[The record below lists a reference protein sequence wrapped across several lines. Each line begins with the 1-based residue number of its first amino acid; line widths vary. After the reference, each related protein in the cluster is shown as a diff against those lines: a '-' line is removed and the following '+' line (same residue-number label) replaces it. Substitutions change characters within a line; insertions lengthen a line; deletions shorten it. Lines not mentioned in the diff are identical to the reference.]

1 MRGTVLDGDAAL
13 RFGELLRQHRL
24 RLGLTQA
31 ELAERAM
38 LSERTISDLERG
50 LKLPQSANARRLAR
64 ALQLSPELA
73 EQLNASRQR
82 ERLTAERRTVTPRP
96 LPGHALPVPRSTF
109 IGRERELAEA
119 ERLLESSRLLTLLG
133 PGGTGK
139 TRVALKLADAV
150 GARYT
155 DGAWFVSL
163 APVSDPHLVVPTIAQ
178 VLTLSDDGR
187 RSPLEVLARA
197 LQQREVLLI
206 LDNFEQVLDA
216 APDIGQLLGVCPG
229 VRVLATSRAPLR
241 IAGEQELAV
250 PPLDQHEAVWLFV
263 ERARAV
269 KADFALTASNA
280 AAVAELCRQL
290 DGLPLAIELAAARTR
305 LIDPDTM
312 LQRFDRRLPLLTTG
326 DRDAPPRQRT
336 LRDTI
341 AWSYDLLDSGDQTLF
356 YQLSVF
362 VGGCSLEAARAISGL
377 STETVFDRIDSLAA
391 NSLLRPAPTDSG
403 EVRVTLLETVREFGL
418 ERLAARGELPAARA
432 RHAAYFLEM
441 AERAEPGL
449 NGAEAGAWID
459 RLQRD
464 HDNLRAA
471 LDWALSQADAAP
483 LGDVS
488 RQADAAQQRDVALR
502 LAGALGRFWWMA
514 GYFGEGG
521 RWLARALSSSGP
533 HADPAARMKALLSA
547 GWLAHVQRDSA
558 TATRLL
564 EESLALARARD
575 NAWWQAWALHALGR
589 VAYFDN
595 DAARATELGQRTLR
609 LAEALGDE
617 WLSGWAL
624 HLLGLAAYIAGE
636 YRTAE
641 AYYERCL
648 TVRRELGH
656 LEGLFIVL
664 HLKGVAVY
672 RLGRVA
678 ETLELVREALDIA
691 RELNSIWFY
700 TCLLP
705 IFAGLAAE
713 RQPRRA
719 ARLGG
724 AVIAVS
730 ESAQTLPIPI
740 TEAFFEEKMRVA
752 REKLGEEEF
761 SAAWAQGLALSLESA
776 LAEAIAVEI

>member
-13 RFGELLRQHRL
+13 QFGDLLRQHRL

-38 LSERTISDLERG
+38 LSERTISDVERG
-50 LKLPQSANARRLAR
+50 LKLPQFANARRLAT

-73 EQLNASRQR
+73 EELTSSRQR
-82 ERLTAERRTVTPRP
+82 ARHAVERPGLVPRP

-109 IGRERELAEA
+109 IGREREMAEA
-119 ERLLESSRLLTLLG
+119 RRLLESSRLLTLVG

-139 TRVALKLADAV
+139 TRVALKLADSVRHGYA
-150 GARYT
+150 
-155 DGAWFVSL
+155 DGAWFVGL
-163 APVSDPHLVVPTIAQ
+163 APVSDPRLVVPTIAQ
-178 VLTLSDDGR
+178 VLILSDDGR
-187 RSPLEVLARA
+187 RTPLEALAHA
-197 LQQREVLLI
+197 LRQRELLLI

-216 APDIGQLLGVCPG
+216 APEIGQLLGVCPG
-229 VRVLATSRAPLR
+229 LRVLVTSRAPLR
-241 IAGEQELAV
+241 IAGEQELAI

-305 LIDPDTM
+305 LLDPDTM

-326 DRDAPPRQRT
+326 DRDAPPRHRT

-356 YQLSVF
+356 CQLSVF
-362 VGGCSLEAARAISGL
+362 VGGCSLEAAQDVAGL
-377 STETVFDRIDSLAA
+377 SMEAVFDGIDSLAA
-391 NSLLRPAPTDSG
+391 NSLLRPSPTDAG
-403 EVRVTLLETVREFGL
+403 EVRVMLLETVREFGL
-418 ERLAARGELPAARA
+418 EQLGAKGELAAARA
-432 RHAAYFLEM
+432 RHAAYFLEL
-441 AERAEPGL
+441 AERSELGL
-449 NGAEAGAWID
+449 NGAEAGVWID

-464 HDNLRAA
+464 HDNLRAV
-471 LDWALSQADAAP
+471 LDWALGQPEPDGHAG
-483 LGDVS
+483 L
-488 RQADAAQQRDVALR
+488 ALR

-514 GYFGEGG
+514 GYFGEGS
-521 RWLARALSSSGP
+521 RWLAGALRSSSP
-533 HADPAARMKALLSA
+533 DADSAARMKALLSA

-558 TATRLL
+558 TANRLL

-575 NAWWQAWALHALGR
+575 DAWWQAWVLHALGR

-595 DAARATELGQRTLR
+595 DAPRAAELGQRTLR
-609 LAEALGDE
+609 LAEALGDA
-617 WLSGWAL
+617 WLTGWAL

-636 YRTAE
+636 YRVAE

-648 TVRRELGH
+648 TLRRELGH
-656 LEGLFIVL
+656 LEGLFIAL

-672 RLGRVA
+672 RLGRAA

-705 IFAGLAAE
+705 IFAGLAAT

-730 ESAQTLPIPI
+730 ESAHTLPIPI
-740 TEAFFEEKMRVA
+740 TEAFFEENMRVA
-752 REKLGEEEF
+752 REQLGEAEF
-761 SAAWAQGLALSLESA
+761 SDAWAQGQALSLEAA
-776 LAEAIAVEI
+776 LGEAAAVDIESNSND